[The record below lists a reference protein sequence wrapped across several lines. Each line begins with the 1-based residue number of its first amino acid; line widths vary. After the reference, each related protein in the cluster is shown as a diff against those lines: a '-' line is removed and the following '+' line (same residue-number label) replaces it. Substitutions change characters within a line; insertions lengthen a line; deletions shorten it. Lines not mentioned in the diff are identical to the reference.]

1 MEGEREG
8 RRRKDGRMEGGGR
21 EEGVGGW
28 KDGRKE
34 RERDVEE
41 GGRKGGREDI
51 YDVVCTIGDSD
62 VASSV
67 ACTPNVQ
74 LAP

>member
-1 MEGEREG
+1 MGG
-8 RRRKDGRMEGGGR
+8 WKDEGGR

-28 KDGRKE
+28 TDGRKE
-34 RERDVEE
+34 RGRDVKE